1 MERPATFSHG
11 GCGPTFSRPA
21 KYKQTMN
28 DQQLLAECQRFFAE
42 QAKSRM
48 DSYPL
53 RLNVVILNDASRCR
67 IEREQFNPHELKR
80 YETLAEAGGGKIVTL
95 LGELTGQLTYGP
107 AWSRVKLLR
116 ASQPLGLA
124 CLVWAEA
131 GWPDFFR
138 RFRCECQRTFLLTR
152 LLPPGPPPASPWLAA
167 MVSPA
172 LQESPDEVLRLL
184 WQLSIATM
192 DQAVR
197 QWGKKSVKHI
207 TE

>member
-1 MERPATFSHG
+1 
-11 GCGPTFSRPA
+11 
-21 KYKQTMN
+21 MN

-42 QAKSRM
+42 QAKARM

-53 RLNVVILNDASRCR
+53 RLNVVILNDASWCR
-67 IEREQFNPHELKR
+67 IEREHFNPHELKQ
-80 YETLAEAGGGKIVTL
+80 YETLAEAGGGKISAP
-95 LGELTGQLTYGP
+95 LGELTGHLTYGL

-138 RFRCECQRTFLLTR
+138 RFRYECQRTFLLTR
-152 LLPPGPPPASPWLAA
+152 QLPPGLPPASPWLAA
-167 MVSPA
+167 MLPPV
-172 LQESPDEVLRLL
+172 LQESPNEVLRLL

-197 QWGKKSVKHI
+197 QGGKKSVKHI
-207 TE
+207 PE

>member
-1 MERPATFSHG
+1 
-11 GCGPTFSRPA
+11 
-21 KYKQTMN
+21 MN
-28 DQQLLAECQRFFAE
+28 DQNLLAECQRFFAE
-42 QAKSRM
+42 QAKARM
-48 DSYPL
+48 ESYPL
-53 RLNVVILNDASRCR
+53 RLNVVILNDASRCQL
-67 IEREQFNPHELKR
+67 EREHFNPHELKL
-80 YETLAEAGGGKIVTL
+80 YETLAEAGGGKISTP
-95 LGELTGQLTYGP
+95 LGELTGHLTYGP
-107 AWSRVKLLR
+107 AWARVKLLR
-116 ASQPLGLA
+116 ANQPLGLA

-138 RFRCECQRTFLLTR
+138 RFRYECQRTFLLTQ

-207 TE
+207 SE

>member
-1 MERPATFSHG
+1 
-11 GCGPTFSRPA
+11 
-21 KYKQTMN
+21 MN

-42 QAKSRM
+42 QAKAKI

-53 RLNVVILNDASRCR
+53 RLNVVVLNDGSRCQL
-67 IEREQFNPHELKR
+67 EREHFNPYELKQ
-80 YETLAEAGGGKIVTL
+80 YEILAEAGGGKIVTP

-116 ASQPLGLA
+116 ASQLLGLA

-131 GWPDFFR
+131 GWPDFFHH
-138 RFRCECQRTFLLTR
+138 FRYECQRTFLLSR
-152 LLPPGPPPASPWLAA
+152 LLPSYPPPTSPWLAA

-172 LQESPDEVLRLL
+172 LQASPDEVLRLL

-197 QWGKKSVKHI
+197 QWDKKSVKHI
-207 TE
+207 PE